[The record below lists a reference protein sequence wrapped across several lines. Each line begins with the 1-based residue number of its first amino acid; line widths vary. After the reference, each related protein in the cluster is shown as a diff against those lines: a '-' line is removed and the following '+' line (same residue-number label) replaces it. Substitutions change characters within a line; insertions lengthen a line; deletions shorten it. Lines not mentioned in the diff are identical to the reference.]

1 MLIAAR
7 NLTKFFELRGGLT
20 GKGAV
25 QAVSDVDVEVRE
37 GEIVG
42 VVGESGSGKSTLGRL
57 LLGLIAP
64 TSGEVLFDIP
74 EELLQK
80 YDEAR
85 SANDKKTME
94 EIASK
99 YSITRKSGRELRAL
113 RRRMNMMFQDPYS
126 SLNPRWR
133 VEDIIMEP
141 MVSTGYLT
149 GNEAR
154 KRVRELLEEVGLPR
168 EFAYRYPHELSG
180 GQRQRVALAR
190 SISTLPSF
198 LVLDEPTSA
207 LDVSAQ
213 AQILQLLKRIRERFR
228 IGLLLITHNIAVVS
242 YISDRIYVMYAGKV
256 VEGGP
261 KTSIISKPQH
271 PYTVALISAVPGN
284 SRGPRVILRGEPP
297 NLVDPP
303 KGCRFHPRC
312 PMVMDNCGWTAKEVA
327 EELEFLL
334 RGRYYGMLKEGSKV
348 VPQGELEILVEGAK
362 AEEVRKVI
370 EEEKEEVKSL
380 RSIYE
385 VREGNGGALVKLM
398 RYDIPGMYRTDEGRE
413 VSCLIYR
420 KT

>member
-242 YISDRIYVMYAGKV
+242 YMSDRIYVMYAGKV

-271 PYTVALISAVPGN
+271 PYTVALTF
-284 SRGPRVILRGEPP
+284 
-297 NLVDPP
+297 
-303 KGCRFHPRC
+303 CRS
-312 PMVMDNCGWTAKEVA
+312 G
-327 EELEFLL
+327 
-334 RGRYYGMLKEGSKV
+334 
-348 VPQGELEILVEGAK
+348 
-362 AEEVRKVI
+362 
-370 EEEKEEVKSL
+370 
-380 RSIYE
+380 
-385 VREGNGGALVKLM
+385 
-398 RYDIPGMYRTDEGRE
+398 
-413 VSCLIYR
+413 
-420 KT
+420 